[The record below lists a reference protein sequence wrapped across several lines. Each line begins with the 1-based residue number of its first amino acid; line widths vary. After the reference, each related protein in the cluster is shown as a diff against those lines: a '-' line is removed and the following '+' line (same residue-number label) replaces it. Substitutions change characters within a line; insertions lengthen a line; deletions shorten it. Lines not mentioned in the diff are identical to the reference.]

1 MKDNDL
7 LSEQHAEDLTTIL
20 LMLASEKEQE
30 KFLRTMKDKDFLSDK
45 LKILQLSL

>member
-7 LSEQHAEDLTTIL
+7 LSERHVEDLTTIL
-20 LMLASEKEQE
+20 VTLASEKERE
-30 KFLRTMKDKDFLSDK
+30 KFFPTMKDNDFLSDK